1 MKKSDTM
8 ESAISC
14 YYEKSMLVLIHEE
27 LVKKMNGVAIKLAD
41 KIMEKYK
48 VTQTFT
54 KKVGIKKDKL
64 ILVTTLELI

>member
-1 MKKSDTM
+1 
-8 ESAISC
+8 
-14 YYEKSMLVLIHEE
+14 
-27 LVKKMNGVAIKLAD
+27 MNGVAIKLAD